1 MSLVIAVRTG
11 GIMLK
16 NLFSRAGT
24 TILVVLVELLSLM
37 LLFIELRPYLG
48 YLELGLRFL
57 SVFII
62 LAIVSYSKHPSSD
75 QMWVILILL
84 MPVGGVLGYLF
95 LEVLDR
101 FDSKTY
107 TGLTKETKTA
117 WKYYTQD
124 SEVWRE
130 AMKDERLSGQFR
142 YIRESAGYS
151 LYANKQFDY
160 YPLGELGFAAM
171 LEEMKKAEKFIF
183 LEYFIIEAGQM
194 WDSMLAVLRDKVK
207 DGVEVRLIYDDLGSI
222 NTLPAKYA
230 EMLEA
235 EGIKAQAFNRV
246 NPFISGLMNHRDHRK
261 IMVIDGKAAFSGG
274 INLADEYINRKLVY
288 GHWKD
293 NCIRVK
299 GEAVW
304 SYTVLFLTTWN
315 ALRHEDRDYTKFKAY
330 HAEDSLP
337 MDDEGDEK
345 AAGGETSAE
354 VLPESTDGYIA
365 PYGESPLDDVLT
377 SQDIY
382 MNILNSAREY
392 CYIITPYLIIDA
404 DLSNALI
411 LAAQRGVDVRII
423 TPGIPDKRI
432 VWHITKSYYY
442 NLIRGGVKIYEYTP
456 GFPHAKVFVSDDI
469 VATVGTINLDYRSLY
484 LHFENGT
491 ALFRSKKV
499 LDVKKDFLN
508 TCMVSHAVT
517 EQESAPKPV
526 SGFIFMAL
534 RVFAPLM

>member
-1 MSLVIAVRTG
+1 
-11 GIMLK
+11 MLK

-24 TILVVLVELLSLM
+24 TILVVLVELLSLVF
-37 LLFIELRPYLG
+37 LFIKLKPYLG
-48 YLELGLRFL
+48 LLELTLRFL
-57 SVFII
+57 SLVIV
-62 LAIVSYSKHPSSD
+62 LGIVSYSKHLSSD
-75 QMWVILILL
+75 LMWVILIML

-101 FDSKTY
+101 FNSKTFI
-107 TGLTKETKTA
+107 GLTKETEHA
-117 WKYYTQD
+117 RAYYKQD
-124 SEVWRE
+124 KKVWQE
-130 AMKDERLSGQFR
+130 ALQDERLSGQYR

-151 LYANKQFDY
+151 LYANEQFDY

-171 LEEMKKAEKFIF
+171 LEEMKSAQKFIF

-194 WDSMLAVLRDKVK
+194 WDSMLGILREKVK
-207 DGVEVRLIYDDLGSI
+207 EGVEVRLIYDDMGSI
-222 NTLPAKYA
+222 NTLPVKYA
-230 EMLEA
+230 EMLEQ
-235 EGIKAQAFNRV
+235 EGIKAQAFNRI
-246 NPFISGLMNHRDHRK
+246 NPFINGLMNHRDHRK
-261 IMVIDGKAAFSGG
+261 IMVIDGKTAFSGG
-274 INLADEYINRKLVY
+274 INLADEYINRKMVH

-293 NCIRVK
+293 NCIRIK

-315 ALRHEDRDYTKFKAY
+315 ALRHEERDYTRFKAVF
-330 HAEDSLP
+330 
-337 MDDEGDEK
+337 DEK
-345 AAGGETSAE
+345 SVAETGGETTEQETAGQM
-354 VLPESTDGYIA
+354 PEKATDGFIA

-377 SQDIY
+377 GQDIY
-382 MNILNSAREY
+382 MNILNSARKY
-392 CYIITPYLIIDA
+392 CYIITPYLIIDS

-432 VWHITKSYYY
+432 VWHITKSYYH

-491 ALFRSKKV
+491 ALFRSKKI
-499 LDVKKDFLN
+499 LDIRKDFLD
-508 TCMVSHAVT
+508 TCMVSHRVS
-517 EQESAPKPV
+517 EQESAVKAV
-526 SGFIFMAL
+526 SGFIYMVL
-534 RVFAPLM
+534 RIFAPLM